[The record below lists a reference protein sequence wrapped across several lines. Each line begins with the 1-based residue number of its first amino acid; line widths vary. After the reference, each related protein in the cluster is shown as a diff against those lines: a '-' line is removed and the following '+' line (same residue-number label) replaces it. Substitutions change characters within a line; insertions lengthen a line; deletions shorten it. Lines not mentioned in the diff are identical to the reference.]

1 MTNKVLQL
9 RRGSTVDHQTFTGA
23 VGELT
28 VDTTTKVVKL
38 HDGLTAGGIA
48 LAKADLSNLSLS
60 APLNANSQRLTSV
73 ADPVLNQDAA
83 TKSYVD
89 SEVSDL
95 QGQIN
100 ALGGGS
106 SSITDEIDAIEAS
119 VGLEADGTK
128 TNFNTVLVTPAA
140 SFKTAIEELDSE
152 LSTTNTS
159 VSSKASQAL
168 VDLVIS
174 SSGLEEAGH
183 YEADVNANYISAVT
197 SLKQADLAL
206 DSALNLEVDRAV
218 AAEGVLATDLANEV
232 TRASA
237 AETVLQGNIDTEKS
251 RIDAILLGA
260 DADLN
265 SFTEIVNLINSIDTT
280 NDGALGTEIQAR
292 IDGDNTEA
300 GLRAAADLVL
310 QGNID
315 AEETARESAD
325 NLLQGQITQEV
336 SDRESADDALD
347 SRLDVLEGD
356 STTVGSVAKALADA
370 QSYSDGLVSA
380 EGVIRQTAD
389 DALDARLSTAEGEI
403 DALQA
408 DLNTLT
414 GRVNTAETDID
425 NLETSVGLKASQ
437 ADLTTLEG
445 RVTTAESD
453 IDSLEATVSGH
464 TTSIQSLGTELNA
477 LESSLGVMINEDGT
491 FAAPANTRN
500 YIVGATSVTNSI
512 ELLDTALKTVEDALS
527 SVSSS
532 ATEEAQD
539 AAAAM
544 LTSGSHTGISFI
556 YGQTQDDANQIDA
569 VVSLAGFN
577 LSDLSDVSDAAA
589 NASDV
594 LRYNAGSWVASDSLS
609 TLETTVSSQGTS
621 ISNLSTDLTT
631 QTGRIDAILLAA
643 DADKDSFA
651 EIVSLINSIDTTND
665 QAFAGFASNVD
676 TSMGGATNG
685 AKADFAST
693 NYILAADS
701 YNSAIEKLDTA
712 LDSADTDIA
721 NLSTSYT
728 TLEGRVTTAEGNITS
743 SQGDLITLDG
753 RITTAEGNITT
764 LQGDVS
770 LSQAAIT
777 TLQGDVSTA
786 QTDIVALD
794 GRLDTA
800 ETDIIAL
807 DGRLDTAE
815 GNISTLQGQ
824 MTTAQSDISSLEG
837 RMGSAE
843 GSITTLQADVSS
855 IQSGTITDIQ
865 GTNNQISVGI
875 NAGVATLSLPQ
886 DVSISRNL
894 TVTNNMTCQGG
905 NLVVEDGSLTVY
917 GGITAVGGNL
927 SVNGGIITS
936 TQANFSSL
944 VAKFVDPLLSI
955 GYDNSSAT
963 ADLGFYVKDS
973 GAKYQG
979 LISDTS
985 DSGKW
990 KLVKNVV
997 TDPGT
1002 NNIVDL
1008 AGALY
1013 SDMQVSEIT
1022 VSSVKNTNI
1031 VSKNADYTL
1040 QSSESIVF
1048 ADNSYNATLPSAS
1061 TVGSG
1066 KTYEIKVTHSGNK
1079 SITLLPS
1086 GGQTID
1092 SHTTSA
1098 TITGEHP
1105 SVKVMSDG
1113 SNWFIMSALGI
1124 VAYV

>member
-73 ADPVLNQDAA
+73 ADPVGSQDAA

-119 VGLEADGTK
+119 VGLESDGTK
-128 TNFNTVLVTPAA
+128 TNFNTALVTPAA

-168 VDLVIS
+168 VDIVIS
-174 SSGLEEAGH
+174 SSGLEQTGH

-197 SLKQADLAL
+197 SLKQADLTL
-206 DSALNLEVDRAV
+206 DSTLRSEVDRAV
-218 AAEGVLATDLANEV
+218 AAEGVLATDLASEV
-232 TRASA
+232 NRASA
-237 AETVLQGNIDTEKS
+237 AEIVLQGNIDTEKS

-310 QGNID
+310 QGNIN
-315 AEETARESAD
+315 AEQTARESAD
-325 NLLQGQITQEV
+325 NLLQGQITQEI
-336 SDRESADDALD
+336 SDRESADNALD
-347 SRLDVLEGD
+347 SRLDVIEGD

-380 EGVIRQTAD
+380 EATIRQTAD
-389 DALDARLSTAEGEI
+389 NALDGRLSTAEGEI

-425 NLETSVGLKASQ
+425 NLETSVSLKASQ

-445 RVTTAESD
+445 RVTTS
-453 IDSLEATVSGH
+453 EAD
-464 TTSIQSLGTELNA
+464 IQSLQ
-477 LESSLGVMINEDGT
+477 SSLSTQTNSLNDVQLELDTLEDLLGLLNDPPGT
-491 FAAPANTRN
+491 ITQPYQGN
-500 YIVGATSVTNSI
+500 YIDDSLTVVTSLRT
-512 ELLDTALKTVEDALS
+512 LDTALKTVSDALI

-544 LTSGSHTGISFI
+544 LTSGSHTGISFV
-556 YGQTQDDANQIDA
+556 YGQTQDDANRIDA
-569 VVSLAGFN
+569 VVSLADFN

-594 LRYNAGSWVASDSLS
+594 LRYSAGNWVASNSLS
-609 TLETTVSSQGTS
+609 TLETTVNSQGTS
-621 ISNLSTDLTT
+621 ISSLSTDLTT
-631 QTGRIDAILLAA
+631 QTGRIDAILSLA

-685 AKADFAST
+685 AKANFASI
-693 NYILAADS
+693 NYILAIDS

-712 LDSADTDIA
+712 LDSTDS
-721 NLSTSYT
+721 NVTSLSTSYT
-728 TLEGRVTTAEGNITS
+728 TLEGRVTSAETNITS
-743 SQGDLITLDG
+743 SQGDLLTLDG
-753 RITTAEGNITT
+753 RVTTAEGNITT

-770 LSQAAIT
+770 SSQTAIA
-777 TLQGDVSTA
+777 TLQSNVSTA
-786 QTDIVALD
+786 QTDILGLD

-800 ETDIIAL
+800 ETNIIAL

-815 GNISTLQGQ
+815 GNISTLQTQ
-824 MTTAQSDISSLEG
+824 MTTAQSDIGSLET
-837 RMGSAE
+837 RVNSTE
-843 GSITTLQADVSS
+843 SSINALQADVNS
-855 IQSGTITDIQ
+855 IQSGTITNIQ

-894 TVTNNMTCQGG
+894 TVDNNIVSTSG
-905 NLVVEDGSLTVY
+905 NLSIQDGNVSISAGDL
-917 GGITAVGGNL
+917 AVGGNIVVSGNL
-927 SVNGGIITS
+927 TSSQAVFTSVT
-936 TQANFSSL
+936 
-944 VAKFVDPLLSI
+944 AKFKDPLLSV
-955 GYDNSSAT
+955 GYENSSPT

-990 KLVKNVV
+990 KLVKNVA

-1002 NNIVDL
+1002 DNVVDL
-1008 AGALY
+1008 TGALY
-1013 SDMQVSEIT
+1013 SDIQVSEIT

-1048 ADNSYNATLPSAS
+1048 ADNSYSATLPSAS

-1105 SVKVMSDG
+1105 SVKVMSNG
-1113 SNWFIMSALGI
+1113 SNWFIMSALGT

>member
-1 MTNKVLQL
+1 
-9 RRGSTVDHQTFTGA
+9 
-23 VGELT
+23 
-28 VDTTTKVVKL
+28 
-38 HDGLTAGGIA
+38 
-48 LAKADLSNLSLS
+48 
-60 APLNANSQRLTSV
+60 
-73 ADPVLNQDAA
+73 
-83 TKSYVD
+83 
-89 SEVSDL
+89 
-95 QGQIN
+95 
-100 ALGGGS
+100 
-106 SSITDEIDAIEAS
+106 
-119 VGLEADGTK
+119 
-128 TNFNTVLVTPAA
+128 
-140 SFKTAIEELDSE
+140 
-152 LSTTNTS
+152 
-159 VSSKASQAL
+159 
-168 VDLVIS
+168 
-174 SSGLEEAGH
+174 
-183 YEADVNANYISAVT
+183 
-197 SLKQADLAL
+197 
-206 DSALNLEVDRAV
+206 
-218 AAEGVLATDLANEV
+218 
-232 TRASA
+232 
-237 AETVLQGNIDTEKS
+237 
-251 RIDAILLGA
+251 
-260 DADLN
+260 
-265 SFTEIVNLINSIDTT
+265 
-280 NDGALGTEIQAR
+280 
-292 IDGDNTEA
+292 
-300 GLRAAADLVL
+300 
-310 QGNID
+310 
-315 AEETARESAD
+315 
-325 NLLQGQITQEV
+325 
-336 SDRESADDALD
+336 
-347 SRLDVLEGD
+347 
-356 STTVGSVAKALADA
+356 
-370 QSYSDGLVSA
+370 
-380 EGVIRQTAD
+380 
-389 DALDARLSTAEGEI
+389 
-403 DALQA
+403 
-408 DLNTLT
+408 LT
-414 GRVNTAETDID
+414 GRVNTAETDIN

-437 ADLTTLEG
+437 ADLTTLED

-453 IDSLEATVSGH
+453 INSLEGTVSGH
-464 TTSIQSLGTELNA
+464 TTSIQSLGTELNT
-477 LESSLGVMINEDGT
+477 LESSLGVMIDEDGT
-491 FAAPANTRN
+491 FVAPANTRN
-500 YIVGATSVTNSI
+500 YIVNATSVTNSI
-512 ELLDTALKTVEDALS
+512 ELLDTALKTVEDALDSLS
-527 SVSSS
+527 SNG
-532 ATEEAQD
+532 TEEAQN

-544 LTSGSHTGISFI
+544 LTSGEHIGISFT
-556 YGQTQDDANQIDA
+556 YGQTQNDANRIDA
-569 VVSLAGFN
+569 IVSLADFN
-577 LSDLSDVSDAAA
+577 LSDLSDVSDVAAD
-589 NASDV
+589 ASDV
-594 LRYNAGSWVASDSLS
+594 LRYSAGSWVASNSLS

-631 QTGRIDAILLAA
+631 QTGRIDAILSLA

-665 QAFAGFASNVD
+665 SAFAGFAGNVD
-676 TSMGGATNG
+676 ASMGGATNG
-685 AKADFAST
+685 AKANFAST

-786 QTDIVALD
+786 QTDILGLD

-815 GNISTLQGQ
+815 TNISTLQGQ
-824 MTTAQSDISSLEG
+824 MTTAQSDINSLEG

-843 GSITTLQADVSS
+843 GSITTLQADVSTL
-855 IQSGTITDIQ
+855 QTETLTDVQ
-865 GTNNQISVGI
+865 GTQDQISVSI
-875 NAGVATLSLPQ
+875 LNRVATVSLPQ

-894 TVTNNMTCQGG
+894 TVDNNIVSTSG
-905 NLVVEDGSLTVY
+905 NLSIQDGNVSISAGDLT
-917 GGITAVGGNL
+917 VGGNIVVVGNL
-927 SVNGGIITS
+927 TSAQAVFTSV
-936 TQANFSSL
+936 A
-944 VAKFVDPLLSI
+944 AKFKDPLLSV

-990 KLVKNVV
+990 KLVKNVA

-1008 AGALY
+1008 TGALY

-1048 ADNSYNATLPSAS
+1048 VNNSYNATLPSAS

-1086 GGQTID
+1086 DSQAID
-1092 SHTTSA
+1092 GYTTSA
-1098 TITGEHP
+1098 TITGDHP
-1105 SVKVMSDG
+1105 SVKVMSNG
-1113 SNWFIMSALGI
+1113 ANWFIMSALGT

>member
-28 VDTTTKVVKL
+28 VDTTAKVVKL

-60 APLNANSQRLTSV
+60 APLNANSQRITNV
-73 ADPVLNQDAA
+73 TDPVGNQDVA
-83 TKSYVD
+83 TKHYVD
-89 SEVSDL
+89 VEVADL

-106 SSITDEIDAIEAS
+106 SSITDEIDAIETS
-119 VGLEADGTK
+119 VGLETDGTK
-128 TNFNTVLVTPAA
+128 TNFNTSLVTPSA

-152 LSTTNTS
+152 LTSTNTS
-159 VSSKASQAL
+159 VGSKASQAL
-168 VDLVIS
+168 VDQVIS
-174 SSGLEEAGH
+174 SSGLEETGH

-197 SLKQADLAL
+197 SLKQADLVL
-206 DSALNLEVDRAV
+206 DTTLQSEVDRAV
-218 AAEGVLATDLANEV
+218 AAEGVLTTNLANEV
-232 TRASA
+232 NRATA
-237 AETVLQGNIDTEKS
+237 AEIVLQGNIDTEKS

-280 NDGALGTEIQAR
+280 NDGALATEIQAR
-292 IDGDNTEA
+292 IDGDSTEA

-310 QGNID
+310 QGNIN
-315 AEETARESAD
+315 AEETARQVAD
-325 NLLQGQITQEV
+325 GLLQDAIDQEV
-336 SDRESADDALD
+336 SDRQNADNALD
-347 SRLDVLEGD
+347 ARLDTLEGD

-370 QSYSDGLVSA
+370 ETYADNLVSA
-380 EGVIRQTAD
+380 EATIRQTAD
-389 DALDARLSTAEGEI
+389 DALDGRLSTAENEI

-425 NLETSVGLKASQ
+425 TLETSVALKASQ

-445 RVTTAESD
+445 RVTTAELD
-453 IDSLEATVSGH
+453 IDSLETTVSGH
-464 TTSIQSLGTELNA
+464 TTAIGSLTTELNA
-477 LESSLGVMINEDGT
+477 LETSLGVMIDEDGS
-491 FAAPANTRN
+491 FIPPANTRN
-500 YIVGATSVTNSI
+500 YILGATSVTNSI

-544 LTSGSHTGISFI
+544 LTSGSHTGITFT
-556 YGQTQDDANQIDA
+556 YGQTQDDANRIDA
-569 VVSLAGFN
+569 VVSLADFN
-577 LSDLSDVSDAAA
+577 LSELSDVSDVAA

-594 LRYNAGSWVASDSLS
+594 LRYSAGSWIPSDSLS
-609 TLETTVSSQGTS
+609 TLETTVTSQGTS
-621 ISNLSTDLTT
+621 ISNLSSDLST

-676 TSMGGATNG
+676 SSMGGATNG
-685 AKADFAST
+685 VKANFASSYYIGTT
-693 NYILAADS
+693 NS
-701 YNSAIEKLDTA
+701 YNLAIELLDVA
-712 LDSADTDIA
+712 LYSTDS
-721 NLSTSYT
+721 NLSTLSGSVT
-728 TLEGRVTTAEGNITS
+728 GLESRVNLAETDINNLETDLMGLDVRVTTVEGNVS
-743 SQGDLITLDG
+743 
-753 RITTAEGNITT
+753 T
-764 LQGDVS
+764 LQSDVS
-770 LSQAAIT
+770 VAQTSIT

-786 QTDIVALD
+786 QTDIVTLDGRLDIAESDISSLD

-800 ETDIIAL
+800 ES
-807 DGRLDTAE
+807 
-815 GNISTLQGQ
+815 NITTLQGQ
-824 MTTAQSDISSLEG
+824 MSTAQSDISSLEG

-843 GSITTLQADVSS
+843 SSITTLQSDVSTLQTETLTS
-855 IQSGTITDIQ
+855 VEGTL
-865 GTNNQISVGI
+865 NEISVSVS
-875 NAGVATLSLPQ
+875 NRVATVSLPQ

-894 TVTNNMTCQGG
+894 TVDNNIVSTSG
-905 NLVVEDGSLTVY
+905 NLSIQDGNVSISAGDLT
-917 GGITAVGGNL
+917 VGGNIVVVGNL
-927 SVNGGIITS
+927 TSAQAVFTSV
-936 TQANFSSL
+936 A
-944 VAKFVDPLLSI
+944 AKFKDPLLSV
-955 GYDNSSAT
+955 GYDNASAT
-963 ADLGFYVKDS
+963 ADLGFYIKDS
-973 GAKYQG
+973 GAKFQG

-990 KLVKNVV
+990 KLVKNLS

-1002 NNIVDL
+1002 NNIVDFTS
-1008 AGALY
+1008 ALY
-1013 SDMQVSEIT
+1013 SDIQVAEVT
-1022 VSSVKNTNI
+1022 VSSVRNTNV
-1031 VSKNADYTL
+1031 VSKSADYTL
-1040 QSSESIVF
+1040 QSSESIIF
-1048 ADNSYNATLPSAS
+1048 TDNSYNATLPSAS

-1092 SHTTSA
+1092 GYSTNA
-1098 TITGEHP
+1098 TITGDHP
-1105 SVKVMSDG
+1105 SVKVMSNG
-1113 SNWFIMSALGI
+1113 SNWFIMSALGT